1 MPKPLTMKRLERGIL
16 TEARQ
21 AFANPKLKRKHIKMW
36 SNGRGDV
43 ANDLPATE
51 AMAELP
57 GTGLWVAIAKK
68 HDRRWIGRC

>member
-36 SNGRGDV
+36 STCRGHV
-43 ANDLPATE
+43 ANELLNGET
-51 AMAELP
+51 MAELP
-57 GTGLWVAIAKK
+57 GIGLWAAIARK
-68 HDRRWIGRC
+68 HDKR